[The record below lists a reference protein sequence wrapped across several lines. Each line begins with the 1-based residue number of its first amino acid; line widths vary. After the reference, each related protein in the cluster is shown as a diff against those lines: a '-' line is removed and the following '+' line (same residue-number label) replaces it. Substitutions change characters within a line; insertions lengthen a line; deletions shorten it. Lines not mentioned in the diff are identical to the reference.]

1 MIKVTFFVGKSVDRL
16 TILRG
21 KHMEI
26 LKHCPFCGKSESV
39 ILTTAKLMEDCKHF
53 EDSGECSCFKY
64 DEPCGAYIVVC
75 DYTQGGCGAS
85 CGYASSKEK
94 AIRKWNMRT

>member
-1 MIKVTFFVGKSVDRL
+1 
-16 TILRG
+16 
-21 KHMEI
+21 MEI

-39 ILTTAKLMEDCKHF
+39 TLTTAKLMEDCIHF
-53 EDSGECSCFKY
+53 EDSECPCFKY